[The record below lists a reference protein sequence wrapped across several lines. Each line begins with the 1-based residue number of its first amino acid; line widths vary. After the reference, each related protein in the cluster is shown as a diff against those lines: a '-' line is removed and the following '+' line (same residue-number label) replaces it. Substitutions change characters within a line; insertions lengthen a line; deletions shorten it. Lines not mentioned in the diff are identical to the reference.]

1 MSPKQFDSSERSA
14 RSNRTSISTGT
25 DNRTFPSPPTKMKSA
40 LLVKSQKESLLN
52 EGIVKKEKT
61 VPFRL
66 TFGDVEVRSHLM
78 ILGDNPAVS
87 SGAPVTIDW
96 DPYHVAACPIDAYE
110 KEREGQIR
118 HSLECR
124 IPEQARFEIL
134 KQVHGASEITKCI
147 KKVKQSKRERLETS
161 SQLYKFEKDER
172 IEKLTRG
179 LRNVFT
185 NKKKKEREYFE
196 KCLEFEC

>member
-1 MSPKQFDSSERSA
+1 MSLKQFDSSERSA
-14 RSNRTSISTGT
+14 RSNRTSLSTVA
-25 DNRTFPSPPTKMKSA
+25 DNRRFSLPPSKGKSA
-40 LLVKSQKESLLN
+40 LVVKSQKESLLN

-61 VPFRL
+61 VAFRL
-66 TFGDVEVRSHLM
+66 TFGDVEVRSHQM

-96 DPYHVAACPIDAYE
+96 DPYNVAACPIDAYE

-134 KQVHGASEITKCI
+134 KQVHGASEITKGI

-161 SQLYKFEKDER
+161 SQLYKFEKDEK

-179 LRNVFT
+179 LRNMFT
-185 NKKKKEREYFE
+185 NKKKKEREYFD